1 MKKLFL
7 SILVICSLLGGNAYA
22 GITVD
27 SYLKARENKN
37 KAVNEFIDAD
47 IMGIG
52 TGIFWSNISIK
63 ANKEKPMYCSP
74 PNMSLTN
81 QNYINF
87 LDREIKYEK
96 NRGTLSGTE
105 EIGMLIIR
113 HMRRIFPCEN

>member
-1 MKKLFL
+1 MKKLLGIVVLGLLL
-7 SILVICSLLGGNAYA
+7 SGNAYA
-22 GITVD
+22 GINVD

-87 LDREIKYEK
+87 LDQEIEDEK
-96 NRGTLSGTE
+96 NKGTLSGKE
-105 EIGMLIIR
+105 EIGMLIIK

>member
-1 MKKLFL
+1 MKKLLGIIVLGLLL
-7 SILVICSLLGGNAYA
+7 SGNVYA
-22 GITVD
+22 GITADIYLEGRASKNETVD
-27 SYLKARENKN
+27 ELL
-37 KAVNEFIDAD
+37 DAA

-63 ANKEKPMYCSP
+63 ANEEKPMYCSP